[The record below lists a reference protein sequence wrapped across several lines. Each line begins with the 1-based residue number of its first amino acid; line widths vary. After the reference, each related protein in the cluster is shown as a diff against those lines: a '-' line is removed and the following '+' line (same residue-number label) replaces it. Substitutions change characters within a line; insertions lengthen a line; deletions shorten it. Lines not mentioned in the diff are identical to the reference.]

1 MPRRGRGQQPVRT
14 ASGQQYGQVKA
25 QEEAQEVVALPQMEQ
40 PQPARMVPGQSAFA
54 RRSER
59 PNESVMA
66 TGSMPDIT
74 SRQDPVQQ
82 FRVANAAALF
92 DAISSTPYASPFTRN
107 TARRLRA
114 QSPNIN
120 DFADKGMP
128 PDIGDQ

>member
-25 QEEAQEVVALPQMEQ
+25 QEEAQEIVALPQMEQ
-40 PQPARMVPGQSAFA
+40 PQAAVMAPGQAAFA

-59 PNESVMA
+59 PNEAVMTA
-66 TGSMPDIT
+66 GSLPDIT
-74 SRQDPVQQ
+74 TRQDPVQQ
-82 FRVANAAALF
+82 FRVATAAALF

-107 TARRLRA
+107 AARRLRA

-120 DFADKGMP
+120 DFADKGLP
-128 PDIGDQ
+128 PDVGNQ